1 MAYPNQHTNTK
12 IPHESRYPIIVPDTV
27 KITFNLNIEPSEKT
41 CSIVS
46 NVRRAQ
52 AKKMC
57 QCLDQRKL
65 IRLIT

>member
-1 MAYPNQHTNTK
+1 MAYPNQHTDTK
-12 IPHESRYPIIVPDTV
+12 ILHESRYPVIVPDNV
-27 KITFNLNIEPSEKT
+27 KITFNLNIEPSKKT

-46 NVRRAQ
+46 NVRRALV
-52 AKKMC
+52 KKMC